1 MTDRTLALDERLY
14 DYLLQ
19 IGLNESPAMARLRS
33 VTANHRLAKMQL
45 APEQGQFMRWLARL
59 MGARRYL
66 EIGVFTGYSSLA
78 VAEVLPD
85 DGEVVAC
92 DVSDTFTTI
101 AREHWHQAG
110 VAGKIRLV
118 LQPALSTLQALLDS
132 GKAGGFDLALIDA
145 DKPNTPAYY
154 EACLRLVRPGG
165 VIAIDNIFLGG
176 RVVEPQESDPPGVH
190 VMHEFNAAL
199 IRDPRVEVVVL
210 PFGDGLTLATV
221 RASC

>member
-14 DYLLQ
+14 DYLLK
-19 IGLNESPAMARLRS
+19 IGLTESPTMAKLRAY
-33 VTANHRLAKMQL
+33 TATHRLAKMQL

-78 VAEVLPD
+78 VAEVLPP

-92 DVSDTFTTI
+92 DVSDMFTTI
-101 AREHWHQAG
+101 AREHWREAG
-110 VAGKIRLV
+110 VAERIRLV
-118 LQPALSTLQALLDS
+118 LQPALTTLQELLDD
-132 GKAGGFDLALIDA
+132 GQAGHFDLALIDA

-154 EACLRLVRPGG
+154 EACLKLVRPGG

-176 RVVEPQESDPPGVH
+176 RVVEPQADDPPGVH
-190 VMHEFNAAL
+190 VMHAFNGEL
-199 IRDPRVEVVVL
+199 KHDKRVELCVL

-221 RASC
+221 RPPA